1 MEGVVLIYRYGNEN
15 ASRVILQVIGEHEV
29 ERLEKEYELIKATV
43 ADDFLFV
50 AFLVNDWYSDLSP
63 WESAEAINGK
73 EFKGNADKT
82 LDKLS
87 EIVKTYIGREVYL
100 TGYSMAGLFAL
111 WAACNTDAFFGV
123 AAVSPSV
130 WYPGFVDYFENAD
143 FKANKLYLSLGKKEE
158 KTRNKY
164 MSQVGG
170 AIRQISEAT
179 IDKGLET
186 VLEWN
191 DGNHFHEPEK
201 RMAKGI
207 GWILKSPG

>member
-1 MEGVVLIYRYGNEN
+1 LIYRYGNEN
-15 ASRVILQVIGEHEV
+15 AGRVILQVIGEHEV
-29 ERLEKEYELIKATV
+29 ERLEKEYELIKAAV
-43 ADDFLFV
+43 AEDFLFI
-50 AFLVNDWYSDLSP
+50 AMLVDDWYSDLSP
-63 WESAEAINGK
+63 WESKEAINGK

-82 LDKLS
+82 LDKLL
-87 EIVKTYIGREVYL
+87 EQVEPYKNRKLYL
-100 TGYSMAGLFAL
+100 VGYSMAGLFAL
-111 WAACNTDAFFGV
+111 WAACNTDAFCGV

-130 WYPGFVDYFENAD
+130 WYPGFAD
-143 FKANKLYLSLGKKEE
+143 FFETADVKVDKLYLSLGKKEE

-164 MSQVGG
+164 MSQVGD
-170 AIRQISEAT
+170 AIRQISERAS
-179 IDKGLET
+179 DKGPET